1 MGNHNRITQK
11 AEARKS
17 PPFFYLTSSATAFD
31 RMRSQFT
38 CIVLY
43 SLVVG
48 CGVVGCTVLGM

>member
-11 AEARKS
+11 AEAIFS
-17 PPFFYLTSSATAFD
+17 PPFFYLSSSATAFD

-43 SLVVG
+43 SLVVD